1 MRRAGLRSLMA
12 TTIIATSLTATIVA
26 GAAAAQTA
34 SQAARTTTV
43 NTTMARTAAGM
54 RPTVD
59 YVMKPGDTLSGL
71 ARAYL
76 LRVSDYQQ
84 IQRLNRVR
92 HDRRIA
98 VGSVV
103 QFPVD
108 LLRTEPAQAR
118 ITGFRGAV
126 TIQQGGQSATPT
138 VGQIVTE
145 DAVISTGG
153 NAFVRLSLPDGGHV
167 TLPSQSR
174 VRVARLRTIL
184 LNGALD
190 QEMRVETG
198 RAEASVAPVRTPGGF
213 AIRTPVAVSA
223 VRGTQFRVSYDHEA
237 DRAATEVIEGLVG
250 VATQGAVGE
259 DALLEASARQAV
271 VSAKGAA
278 HLTALAPAPE
288 LLQPD
293 KIQSAPTVVLT
304 VKPQAD
310 IAYYRARL
318 ANDAGMTDAFAEA
331 RSLTSS
337 DAITFDD
344 LEDGA
349 YFVRLTAVTAD
360 GVEGLASNYTLL
372 RARNGLNN
380 MAASMFGRGQE
391 RRYLFRWE
399 AQGAGDVHFRFQLR
413 PVSSELDVQP
423 VIDEARLDAPEIT
436 LTGLKPG
443 DYEWRVRATRQAFG
457 RILETWSEPQTLHI
471 GR

>member
-1 MRRAGLRSLMA
+1 MRRMGLRHLVA
-12 TTIIATSLTATIVA
+12 ATIIGASLTATICVDSVS
-26 GAAAAQTA
+26 AQT
-34 SQAARTTTV
+34 STTPK
-43 NTTMARTAAGM
+43 

-59 YVMKPGDTLSGL
+59 YVMKPGDTLSDL

-84 IQRLNRVR
+84 VQRLNRVR
-92 HDRRIA
+92 NDRRMA
-98 VGSVV
+98 VGRVV

-118 ITGFRGAV
+118 IASFRGAV
-126 TIQQGGQSATPT
+126 TIQQGGQSAPPT

-145 DAVISTGG
+145 DAVIATGA
-153 NAFVRLSLPDGGHV
+153 NAFVRLGLPDGGHV

-174 VRVARLRTIL
+174 VRVGRLRTIL

-198 RAEASVAPVRTPGGF
+198 RAEASVAPVRVPGGF
-213 AIRTPVAVSA
+213 AIRTPVSVSA
-223 VRGTQFRVSYDHEA
+223 VRGTQFRVSYDDA
-237 DRAATEVIEGLVG
+237 VDRAATEVIEGLVG
-250 VATQGAVGE
+250 VSTQGVTGE
-259 DALLEASARQAV
+259 DAALEAEARQGV
-271 VSAKGAA
+271 VSAKGKAY
-278 HLTALAPAPE
+278 LTALAPAPD

-293 KIQSAPTVVLT
+293 RIQSAAAVSLML
-304 VKPQAD
+304 KPQDD

-318 ANDAGMTDAFAEA
+318 GNDAGMIDAFAEA
-331 RSLTSS
+331 RSNTSD
-337 DAITFDD
+337 DAVVFDQLD
-344 LEDGA
+344 DGA

-360 GVEGLASNYTLL
+360 GVEGLASNYSLL
-372 RARNGLNN
+372 RARNGLSNL
-380 MAASMFGRGQE
+380 AASVFGRGRE
-391 RRYLFRWE
+391 RRFLFRWE
-399 AQGAGDVHFRFQLR
+399 AQGAGDVHFRFQIR
-413 PVSSELDVQP
+413 PVSTAPDVQP
-423 VIDEARLDAPEIT
+423 VIDEVRLDAPEIT

>member
-1 MRRAGLRSLMA
+1 MRRVGLRSLMA
-12 TTIIATSLTATIVA
+12 TTIIATSLTVTAFVGSA
-26 GAAAAQTA
+26 SAQTT
-34 SQAARTTTV
+34 QALRGARPV
-43 NTTMARTAAGM
+43 AIP

-59 YVMKPGDTLSGL
+59 YVMKPGDTLSDL

-84 IQRLNRVR
+84 VQRLNRVR
-92 HDRRIA
+92 NDRRMA
-98 VGSVV
+98 VGRVV

-126 TIQQGGQSATPT
+126 TIQQGGQSTTPT

-153 NAFVRLSLPDGGHV
+153 NAFVRLGLPDGGHV

-174 VRVARLRTIL
+174 VRVGRLRTIL

-198 RAEASVAPVRTPGGF
+198 RAEASVAPVRAPGGF
-213 AIRTPVAVSA
+213 AIRTPVSVSA
-223 VRGTQFRVSYDHEA
+223 VRGTQFRVSYDNEA

-250 VATQGAVGE
+250 VATEGAVGD
-259 DALLEASARQAV
+259 DALLEAAARQAV
-271 VSAKGAA
+271 VSANGTA
-278 HLTALAPAPE
+278 HLTALAVAPE

-293 KIQSAPTVVLT
+293 KIQSAASVILT
-304 VKPQAD
+304 VKPQTD

-318 ANDAGMTDAFAEA
+318 AHDAGMIDAFAEA
-331 RSLTSS
+331 RSPASS
-337 DAITFDD
+337 DVITFDHLD
-344 LEDGA
+344 DGA

-360 GVEGLASNYTLL
+360 GVEGLASNYSLL
-372 RARNGLNN
+372 RARNGLSNL
-380 MAASMFGRGQE
+380 AASMFGRGRE
-391 RRYLFRWE
+391 RRFLFRWE

-413 PVSSELDVQP
+413 PVSTDPDVQP

-436 LTGLKPG
+436 LTGLKSG
-443 DYEWRVRATRQAFG
+443 DYEWRVRATRQAFD
-457 RILETWSEPQTLHI
+457 RVLETWSEPQTLHI